1 MKNNKKMIEDA
12 LLSGKSLDEIIKLKL
27 REEMQSAFKKV
38 GVKFEKRRIYDIK
51 SVPQHELFG
60 KKSVFKKYNKTN
72 NTISYINGIQA
83 ESMLGMDNISRDKL
97 IKGEIDLFS
106 TDNAFIKF
114 EYADIIVRS

>member
-60 KKSVFKKYNKTN
+60 KKYSKTN